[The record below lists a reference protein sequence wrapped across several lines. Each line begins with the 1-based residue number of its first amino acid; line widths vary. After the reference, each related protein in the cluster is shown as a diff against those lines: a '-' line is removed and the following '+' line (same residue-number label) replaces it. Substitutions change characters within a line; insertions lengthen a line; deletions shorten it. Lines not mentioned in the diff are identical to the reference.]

1 MCSREDE
8 PADGQNHDE
17 QTCTVMV
24 ARAAIVAV
32 VLMLSC
38 SGAARAQ
45 ADRTS
50 SAVEVWASGCAS
62 VPSHGSGVAL
72 GDDLVATAAHV
83 GAGATSVS
91 IDDHHGHSFQAEIA
105 GIDAQRDAAVLRV
118 PGLDRPRMR
127 LRSLRN
133 GERGSFFAF
142 GGPRPMLSAFT
153 VVRAVGISSED
164 IYREGEHV
172 RPGYQ
177 LEATVVAGD
186 SGAGLLA
193 EDGALGG
200 LVWATSRSVD
210 NQAWAIGVA
219 VISDLLPT
227 ITARPAAPIPCV

>member
-1 MCSREDE
+1 
-8 PADGQNHDE
+8 
-17 QTCTVMV
+17 MV

-32 VLMLSC
+32 MLMLSC

-45 ADRTS
+45 ADRAS
-50 SAVEVWASGCAS
+50 SAVEVWASGCSS

-83 GAGATSVS
+83 VAGATRVS
-91 IDDHHGHSFQAEIA
+91 IGDGHGHTFQAEIA
-105 GIDAQRDAAVLRV
+105 GIDAQRDAAILRV
-118 PGLDRPRMR
+118 SGLDRPKMR
-127 LRSLRN
+127 LRTMRN

-142 GGPRPMLSAFT
+142 GGPQPALAAFT

-164 IYREGEHV
+164 IYRRGEHV

-193 EDGALGG
+193 GDGTLGG
-200 LVWATSRSVD
+200 VVWATSRSAD
-210 NQAWAIGVA
+210 NQAWAIGVG
-219 VISDLLPT
+219 VISDLLASVT
-227 ITARPAAPIPCV
+227 SGPAAPVPCV